1 MNEQE
6 IKLSNFRRFCHRL
19 FNNEAT
25 ARGYS
30 SNLRYACERAKEYR
44 YPSFTEL
51 RTAGEV
57 LAQLRELEQ
66 RYLISGNYSSAVRK
80 YATYLATFCRE
91 AA

>member
-6 IKLSNFRRFCHRL
+6 IKLSNFRRFCHRTL
-19 FNNEAT
+19 KAGT
-25 ARGYS
+25 ADSYKT
-30 SNLRYACERAKEYR
+30 NLRYACERAKEYR

>member
-1 MNEQE
+1 MNNQDL
-6 IKLSNFRRFCHRL
+6 ILSNFRRFCHRT
-19 FNNEAT
+19 FRNEASADSYKT
-25 ARGYS
+25 
-30 SNLRYACERAKEYR
+30 NLRYACERAKEYR

-57 LAQLRELEQ
+57 LEQLRKLEQ

-80 YATYLATFCRE
+80 YATYLTTFRRT